1 MVMVTAKLSKG
12 KLLVIGLLVVAAAV
26 VLAVCLGGSGK
37 APAQEQAPAAAADG
51 IRTNE
56 DRIAYLQ
63 SYGWQVSEE
72 PTQMQ
77 EVRIPTETNEVFT
90 RYNDLQIS
98 QGFDLT
104 EFAGKTV
111 KRYVYEVKNHPGD
124 DGIWYATVL
133 VYKNNVI
140 GGDVASADQKGV
152 MHGFAKA

>member
-12 KLLVIGLLVVAAAV
+12 KLLVIGLLIVAVVV
-26 VLAVCLGGSGK
+26 VLAVCLGGSDS
-37 APAQEQAPAAAADG
+37 APAAEQAPTAAADG
-51 IRTNE
+51 IRTND

-104 EFAGKTV
+104 EYAGKTV

-124 DGIWYATVL
+124 DGTWYATVL

-140 GGDVASADQKGV
+140 GGDVASADRNGV
-152 MHGFAKA
+152 MHGFAKT